1 MNILIAF
8 DSFKDALSAG
18 DATRVAAEIVA
29 RHRPDATLQLAPMTD
44 GGEGFAA
51 ILTECLDGSLHRHGV
66 PGPRFEEVEGRFGLV
81 SLEALP
87 PAALERLALPAA
99 VHDKPLAIVEM
110 ASASGLESLRDGRRD
125 PWHTSSYGTGLLL
138 RKAVEAGAGSL
149 LLGIGGSATNDV
161 GAGALEAL
169 GVCFYDREL
178 QPVKNVTPA
187 KFKEINSAGSTSHL
201 LNAFPPLRIAC
212 DVTNPLTGPNG
223 ATRIYGPQKGLLPED
238 TERLERAVH
247 KMGCRILGLFGHAPT
262 EWERLLAEP
271 GAGAAGGTGF
281 ALRHALPDSRF
292 VEGAPLVADLLD
304 LPAKTAQ
311 TDLLI
316 TGEGRLDKS
325 SLHGKGPVAVAR
337 LISDSKKCLMLVG
350 SADPAVVDI
359 LAKSHPN
366 VAVVPISDPLW
377 PIETALARTAES
389 LAVALENSF

>member
-18 DATRVAAEIVA
+18 EATRIAAEIVT
-29 RHRPDATLQLAPMTD
+29 RHHPDATLQLAPMTD
-44 GGEGFAA
+44 GGEGFAT
-51 ILTECLDGSLHRHGV
+51 ILTEHLGGSMQKHRV

-81 SLEALP
+81 SIEALP
-87 PAALERLALPAA
+87 PEALERLALP
-99 VHDKPLAIVEM
+99 VGVRDKPLAIVEM
-110 ASASGLESLRDGRRD
+110 ASASGLESIPRDHRD

-169 GVCFYDREL
+169 GVCYYDREL
-178 QPVKNVTPA
+178 QPVREVTPA
-187 KFKEINSAGSTSHL
+187 TFKEINSAGSTSHL
-201 LNAFPPLRIAC
+201 LDAFPPVRIAC
-212 DVTNPLTGPNG
+212 DVTNPLTGPHG
-223 ATRIYGPQKGLLPED
+223 ATRVYGPQKGLLPED
-238 TERLERAVH
+238 AERMERAVH
-247 KMGCRILGLFGHAPT
+247 KMGCRLLGLFGHAPT

-292 VEGAPLVADLLD
+292 VEGAPLVADLLG
-304 LPAKTAQ
+304 LARKSAT

-316 TGEGRLDKS
+316 TGEGRLDTS

-337 LISDSKKCLMLVG
+337 LIPASKRGLLFVG

-359 LAKSHPN
+359 LAKAHPN
-366 VAVVPISDPLW
+366 IAVVTISEPSW
-377 PIETALARTAES
+377 PIETAIARTAES
-389 LAVALENSF
+389 LANALDRHL